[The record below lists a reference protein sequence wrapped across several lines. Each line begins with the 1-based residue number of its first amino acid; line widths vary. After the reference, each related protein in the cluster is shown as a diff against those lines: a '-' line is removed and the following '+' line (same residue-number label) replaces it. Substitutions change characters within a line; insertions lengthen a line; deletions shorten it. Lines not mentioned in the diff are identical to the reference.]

1 MSKKQKHC
9 VIRDDKTMRYSL
21 GNPTF
26 EYKNRWCETLPLGK
40 VLF

>member
-1 MSKKQKHC
+1 
-9 VIRDDKTMRYSL
+9 MRYSL

-26 EYKNRWCETLPLGK
+26 EYKNRWCEIFPLGK